1 MTFKE
6 WLANDDC
13 TYFDINIEH
22 GWRDRITKVKIN
34 DDFKLLYSQYV
45 NDIHG
50 MTQDKEFRFCGIYY
64 NTDGLVYDPG
74 FVISRSDVEI
84 SHIVGLFDERV
95 RARIDKLVDNNVDN
109 LPIHKITSES
119 GAEQYEYY
127 LRYQA
132 DEDARRAFFTDGYE
146 KLECH
151 CTYYD
156 ENPMATDKVFD
167 YIRNPEAFIE
177 SAAREYIQ
185 KNGEKIL
192 ISVLKAKAVNETLKA
207 IEADKGNNIH
217 LIKRICKA
225 MRAEPLANTVK
236 VTVEI
241 DGVIHEFP
249 YPHNSLCVDPLYS
262 YKMWNTTK
270 SEANRFRNIFKCSE
284 FKPEE
289 IVQIT
294 YRKNVLYS
302 KEDVR

>member
-13 TYFDINIEH
+13 TYFDINIEY
-22 GWRDRITKVKIN
+22 GWRDRITKVKIS
-34 DDFKLLYSQYV
+34 DDFKLLYSQHLYERGGV
-45 NDIHG
+45 
-50 MTQDKEFRFCGIYY
+50 MQDEIFKFCGIYY
-64 NTDGLVYDPG
+64 NADGLVYDPG
-74 FVISRSDVEI
+74 YVISRSDVEK

-95 RARIDKLVDNNVDN
+95 KARIDKLVDNNADN
-109 LPIHKITSES
+109 LPVHKITSES
-119 GAEQYEYY
+119 EADRYENY
-127 LRYQA
+127 LCYQVDA
-132 DEDARRAFFTDGYE
+132 DARRAFFADE
-146 KLECH
+146 KSEYH
-151 CTYYD
+151 CMYYD
-156 ENPMATDKVFD
+156 ENPMATDEIFD
-167 YIRNPEAFIE
+167 YIRNPEVFIE

-192 ISVLKAKAVNETLKA
+192 IAILKAKAVNEKLKA
-207 IEADKGNNIH
+207 IEADKSNNIH

-225 MRAEPLANTVK
+225 MRTEPLANTVK

-241 DGVIHEFP
+241 DGVTHEFP
-249 YPHNSLCVDPLYS
+249 YPHDSLCVDPLYS

-270 SEANRFRNIFKCSE
+270 REANRFHDIFKCSE

>member
-95 RARIDKLVDNNVDN
+95 KARIDKLVDNNVNN
-109 LPIHKITSES
+109 LPVCEITDKHEKDWF
-119 GAEQYEYY
+119 ENY
-127 LRYQA
+127 LRHQVKT
-132 DEDARRAFFTDGYE
+132 DARNTFFLGDY
-146 KLECH
+146 KRLKYH
-151 CTYYD
+151 CTYYNK
-156 ENPMATDKVFD
+156 NPMATDKIFD
-167 YIRNPEAFIE
+167 YIRNPEAFIDA
-177 SAAREYIQ
+177 AAREYIQ

-192 ISVLKAKAVNETLKA
+192 VAILKTRALNEELKA
-207 IEADKGNNIH
+207 IEADKNNNIH
-217 LIKRICKA
+217 LIKRITEA
-225 MRAEPLANTVK
+225 MRAEPAASMVK

-241 DGVIHEFP
+241 DGATHEFS
-249 YPHNSLCVDPLYS
+249 YSHDSLCRDPLYS

-270 SEANRFRNIFKCSE
+270 KEANRFHDIFKCSE

-302 KEDVR
+302 KEDIK

>member
-13 TYFDINIEH
+13 SYFDINIER
-22 GWRDRITKVKIN
+22 GWRDRITKVKID

-45 NDIHG
+45 IDRRG
-50 MTQDKEFRFCGIYY
+50 VMWDKQFKLCGIYY

-74 FVISRSDVEI
+74 FVISKSDVEI
-84 SHIVGLFDERV
+84 SHIVGLFDERI
-95 RARIDKLVDNNVDN
+95 RERIDKLVDNNVDN

-119 GAEQYEYY
+119 GAEWYESY

-132 DEDARRAFFTDGYE
+132 DTDARRAFFTDDYE
-146 KLECH
+146 KSEYH

-156 ENPMATDKVFD
+156 ENPMDTDKVFD
-167 YIRNPEAFIE
+167 YIRNPEVFIE

-185 KNGEKIL
+185 ENGEKIL
-192 ISVLKAKAVNETLKA
+192 IAILKAKAVNEKLKA
-207 IEADKGNNIH
+207 IEADKSNNIH
-217 LIKRICKA
+217 LVKRICKA
-225 MRAEPLANTVK
+225 MRMEPSANTVK

-241 DGVIHEFP
+241 DGATHEFP
-249 YPHNSLCVDPLYS
+249 YPRDSLCVDPLHS

-270 SEANRFRNIFKCSE
+270 REASRFHDIFKCSE
-284 FKPEE
+284 FKPED

-302 KEDVR
+302 KEGLK

>member
-34 DDFKLLYSQYV
+34 DDFKLLYSQYR
-45 NDIHG
+45 NEKYG
-50 MTQDKEFRFCGIYY
+50 EMQDKRFEFCGIYY
-64 NTDGLVYDPG
+64 NADGLIYDPG
-74 FVISRSDVEI
+74 FVISRSDVER
-84 SHIVGLFDERV
+84 SHIVGLFDEKV
-95 RARIDKLVDNNVDN
+95 KARIDKLVDNNIDN
-109 LPIHKITSES
+109 LPVYEITDKHEKDW
-119 GAEQYEYY
+119 YENY
-127 LRYQA
+127 LCYQVKS
-132 DEDARRAFFTDGYE
+132 DARRAFFTDDYRQ
-146 KLECH
+146 LEYH
-151 CTYYD
+151 CTYYG
-156 ENPMATDKVFD
+156 ENPMVTDKVFD

-177 SAAREYIQ
+177 TVARDYIQ

-192 ISVLKAKAVNETLKA
+192 AAILKAKAMNKELKA
-207 IEADKGNNIH
+207 IEADKSNNIH

-225 MRAEPLANTVK
+225 MRTEPLANTVK

-241 DGVIHEFP
+241 DGATHEFP
-249 YPHNSLCVDPLYS
+249 YSHDSLCVDPLHS

-270 SEANRFRNIFKCSE
+270 REASRFHDIFKCSE

-302 KEDVR
+302 KEDIR

>member
-1 MTFKE
+1 M
-6 WLANDDC
+6 
-13 TYFDINIEH
+13 
-22 GWRDRITKVKIN
+22 KIN

-95 RARIDKLVDNNVDN
+95 RARIDELVDNNIDN
-109 LPIHKITSES
+109 LPVREITDKHERDWF
-119 GAEQYEYY
+119 ENY
-127 LRYQA
+127 LRYQVKT
-132 DEDARRAFFTDGYE
+132 DARNTFFLGDY
-146 KLECH
+146 KRLKYH
-151 CTYYD
+151 CTYYG
-156 ENPMATDKVFD
+156 ENPMATNKIFD
-167 YIRNPEAFIE
+167 YIRNPEAFID
-177 SAAREYIQ
+177 AAAKEYIQ

-192 ISVLKAKAVNETLKA
+192 VAILKTRALNEELEA
-207 IEADKGNNIH
+207 IEADKSSNIH
-217 LIKRICKA
+217 LIKRIAEA
-225 MRAEPLANTVK
+225 MRAEPAASMVK

-241 DGVIHEFP
+241 DGATHEFS
-249 YPHNSLCVDPLYS
+249 YSHDSLCRDPLYS

-270 SEANRFRNIFKCSE
+270 KEANRFHDIFKCSE

-302 KEDVR
+302 KEDIK